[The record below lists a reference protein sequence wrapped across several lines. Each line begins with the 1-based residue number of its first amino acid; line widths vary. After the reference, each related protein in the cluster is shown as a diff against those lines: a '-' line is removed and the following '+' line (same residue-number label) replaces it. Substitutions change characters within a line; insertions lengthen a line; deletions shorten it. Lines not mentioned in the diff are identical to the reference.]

1 MAAKRPSNPGLM
13 TSPLWGLSFPIC
25 EMGVIIQ
32 PDRELCKRPS
42 WKPLEASAL
51 PGVVT
56 GCSLLLEAGTQSPWT
71 KRSTYLRR
79 GCLSSSGGWGRWMDS
94 NGLVGSP

>member
-42 WKPLEASAL
+42 WKPLEALAWCGYRMFPS
-51 PGVVT
+51 V
-56 GCSLLLEAGTQSPWT
+56 
-71 KRSTYLRR
+71 
-79 GCLSSSGGWGRWMDS
+79 GGWDS
-94 NGLVGSP
+94 ESLDEKKHLLTERLLVVQRRSGAVDGQ